1 MLAKLLGRQAM
12 NTLVNFLDGRQENIL
27 NMAYLLTELVPSD
40 LDEDK
45 NSIAADVL
53 WALQGFFFF
62 SFISLDSLATRL
74 NSDFFF

>member
-1 MLAKLLGRQAM
+1 M
-12 NTLVNFLDGRQENIL
+12 NALVKFLDGRQENLL

-53 WALQGFFFF
+53 WALQVFFF
-62 SFISLDSLATRL
+62 SFPLFL
-74 NSDFFF
+74 